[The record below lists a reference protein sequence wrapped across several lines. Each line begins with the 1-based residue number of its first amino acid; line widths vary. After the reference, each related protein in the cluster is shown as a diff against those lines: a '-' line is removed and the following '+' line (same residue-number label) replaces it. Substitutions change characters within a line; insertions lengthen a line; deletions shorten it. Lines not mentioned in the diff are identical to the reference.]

1 MRYTYNETAGVTNGV
16 MFFFERGDEEIAL
29 RTFDVINA
37 SEQRPT
43 SIVWDGLCL
52 EPLEAIRL
60 LRTASMGNGGYLG
73 VRFTVNERELLKSY
87 LTFLRAAYP
96 ALALLTREVDS
107 RVFGTRH

>member
-1 MRYTYNETAGVTNGV
+1 MRYAYNEAAGVTNGV

-52 EPLEAIRL
+52 EPLEALRL
-60 LRTASMGNGGYLG
+60 LRTTRIDSDGYLG
-73 VRFTVNERELLKSY
+73 VRFTVSESELLKRY
-87 LTFLRAAYP
+87 LIFLRAVYP
-96 ALALLTREVDS
+96 ALTPVAREIDS
-107 RVFGTRH
+107 RVFGTPN